1 MPNPYSPAT
10 YRPIRSSARDC
21 AGKTTKGSRMA
32 TKPTAPKHLSTEA
45 RKMWARLTADYVLDD
60 AGGMLLLQSAC
71 EAYDRLQE
79 ARRLIDKEGAVQR
92 DRWGQAKPHPACG
105 IERDAR
111 TQMHSA
117 LRLLKLAPGDAE
129 G

>member
-1 MPNPYSPAT
+1 MRKSP
-10 YRPIRSSARDC
+10 PPS
-21 AGKTTKGSRMA
+21 
-32 TKPTAPKHLSTEA
+32 HLSAAA
-45 RKMWARLTADYVLDD
+45 RKLWDKLTADYVLDD
-60 AGGMLLLQSAC
+60 AAGMLLLQSAC

-79 ARRLIDKEGAVQR
+79 ARKLIDKEGAVQR

-129 G
+129 